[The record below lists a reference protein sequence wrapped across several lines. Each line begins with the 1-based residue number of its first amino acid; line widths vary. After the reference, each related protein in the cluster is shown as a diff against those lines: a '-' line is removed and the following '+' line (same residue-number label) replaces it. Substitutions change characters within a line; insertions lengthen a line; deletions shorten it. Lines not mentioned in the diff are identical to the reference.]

1 MPVFGKHGLIL
12 CTHYDGSFFAGF
24 HVENLQYL
32 LYCCVFSVKTDKE
45 ISRRTAHKGQAVL
58 PLRNR
63 RKTGGFWGLFK
74 KSDFLTAPQ
83 IRRTG
88 FRRICARISV
98 FAAFQ
103 FDFRRKNRAK
113 TSRPRDEKLL
123 DGLFKAIPHNSTAKS
138 VQDFASHH

>member
-1 MPVFGKHGLIL
+1 MGVAFFSFLSSNVLIFRKKSIGNTAQFVCGDCRVIYVPVFGKHGLIL
-12 CTHYDGSFFAGF
+12 CTHYDGSFFVGF

-45 ISRRTAHKGQAVL
+45 ISRRTARTGQTVL

-103 FDFRRKNRAK
+103 LDFC
-113 TSRPRDEKLL
+113 
-123 DGLFKAIPHNSTAKS
+123 
-138 VQDFASHH
+138 